1 KDWVHQFGL
10 EETTKI
16 CETNL
21 LPPQSSARVN
31 IMKASVQQLVS
42 QLEYV
47 DVGQLSK
54 DAIIFQH
61 GNIAN
66 TEEFKK
72 GLISI
77 QDESSMLVAR
87 ALDIKQ
93 EQYILDSCAAPGGKT
108 THIAECLQ
116 DTGRVF
122 SFDLHKHKVKLIKQ
136 QVERLGLSNVD
147 VKVAD

>member
-1 KDWVHQFGL
+1 
-10 EETTKI
+10 
-16 CETNL
+16 
-21 LPPQSSARVN
+21 
-31 IMKASVQQLVS
+31 
-42 QLEYV
+42 
-47 DVGQLSK
+47 
-54 DAIIFQH
+54 
-61 GNIAN
+61 
-66 TEEFKK
+66 
-72 GLISI
+72 LISI

-87 ALDIKQ
+87 ALDIQQ

-147 VKVAD
+147 VKVADARRLQEIFKEETFHRVLVDAPCSGFGVIRRKPD